1 MPVRTP
7 RLRKRSCLLNS
18 FNNNQSVIAEEFM
31 KSGNTDSLCKNP
43 LCLIVKVK
51 AVAGK
56 EAQLKKVLSA
66 MLEPTRKEPGCI
78 TYQLY
83 ANEGYNTFYFY
94 ELWETQAHLD
104 AHTKTE
110 HYLQLVKDRVG
121 LVDEGGELSRL
132 SEVLV

>member
-1 MPVRTP
+1 MSSGSADS
-7 RLRKRSCLLNS
+7 SCH
-18 FNNNQSVIAEEFM
+18 
-31 KSGNTDSLCKNP
+31 NP

-51 AVAGK
+51 AIAGK
-56 EAQLKKVLSA
+56 EAQLKKVLTA

-83 ANEGYNTFYFY
+83 SNEADNTFFFY
-94 ELWETQAHLD
+94 ELWESADHLD

-132 SEVLV
+132 SEILV

>member
-1 MPVRTP
+1 M
-7 RLRKRSCLLNS
+7 S
-18 FNNNQSVIAEEFM
+18 
-31 KSGNTDSLCKNP
+31 SGNNSP

-56 EAQLKKVLSA
+56 EAQLKEVLSA

-83 ANEGYNTFYFY
+83 SNEKNDTFFFY
-94 ELWETQAHLD
+94 ELWESAEHLD
-104 AHTKTE
+104 AHTKTD
-110 HYLQLVKDRVG
+110 HYLHLVKVRVG

-132 SEVLV
+132 HEICV